1 MKQLYQD
8 RQYTK
13 YIEDLIEKNEIP
25 WDTDTLVDMF
35 TYMIN
40 KSILQETLEKRNHE
54 RTKPKRRRNIR
65 VQR

>member
-8 RQYTK
+8 REYTK

-35 TYMIN
+35 TYLIN
-40 KSILQETLEKRNHE
+40 KEILKDTLEDYG
-54 RTKPKRRRNIR
+54 RTKPKRRRKR
-65 VQR
+65 RF

>member
-8 RQYTK
+8 REYTK

-35 TYMIN
+35 TYLIN
-40 KSILQETLEKRNHE
+40 KEILKDTLEDYE
-54 RTKPKRRRNIR
+54 RTKPKRRR
-65 VQR
+65 QRRF

>member
-8 RQYTK
+8 QQYTK

-35 TYMIN
+35 TYLIN
-40 KSILQETLEKRNHE
+40 KEILKDTLKDYG
-54 RTKPKRRRNIR
+54 RTKSKRISKRHF
-65 VQR
+65 